1 MSMIVRITLEM
12 ALGKE
17 FDYEVP
23 EALVDR
29 VALGSRVKVPFG
41 SREVMGVVTGL
52 PPVPLFQNS
61 RQSSMWSEPAVW

>member
-29 VALGSRVKVPFG
+29 VAWEVASRFLLVLGR
-41 SREVMGVVTGL
+41 
-52 PPVPLFQNS
+52 
-61 RQSSMWSEPAVW
+61 